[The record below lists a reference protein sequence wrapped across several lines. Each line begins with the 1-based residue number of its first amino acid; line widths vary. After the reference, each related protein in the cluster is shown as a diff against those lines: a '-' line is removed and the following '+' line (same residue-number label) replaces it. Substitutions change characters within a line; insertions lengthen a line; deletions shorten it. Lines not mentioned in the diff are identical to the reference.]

1 MPRTSRPS
9 PAPVSRRKA
18 AAARKVGKT
27 ERWLNLLAFLC
38 DRRYPVTREQI
49 FTEVEDYRTGWL
61 KGDATSQ
68 ESVRRKF
75 ERDKRELR
83 DLGVVLKPEPR
94 KIDAEHVTGDVEGY
108 RLRPRDLYLPYL
120 DLTSGPLTR
129 TPAYHLPSVALK
141 PDEFSVLRRAAEQVL
156 ALGDGPLGI
165 SAASALRKLSFD
177 LPGTAPGDGEMVL
190 TAPVGP
196 AFDRIFGVL
205 RQGVEERQAVRCVY
219 YAIGRDQEDERVI
232 EPYGLML
239 TWGTWYCIARSRERD
254 AIRVFR
260 LDRMRSAELI
270 TGEAGAFKLPAGF
283 SVQQYL
289 DRAPWE
295 LSDNDPVPVRVRIGF
310 PHSRWVIAEGLGTV
324 VEPVDAAGG
333 AVLEFAVRTPDPF
346 IRWLLPF
353 GNQADILAPDELA
366 AQLRDQ
372 RARIQALYR

>member
-1 MPRTSRPS
+1 
-9 PAPVSRRKA
+9 VSRRTGPT
-18 AAARKVGKT
+18 ARKIGKT

-49 FTEVEDYRTGWL
+49 FSEVEDYRTGWL
-61 KGDATSQ
+61 TNDATTQ

-83 DLGVVLKPEPR
+83 ELGVILKPESR
-94 KIDAEHVTGDVEGY
+94 KIDADHADSDVEGY

-120 DLTSGPLTR
+120 DLTTGPLKR
-129 TPAYHLPSVALK
+129 TPAYQLPSVALK
-141 PDEFSVLRRAAEQVL
+141 PDEFTVLRRAAERVL
-156 ALGDGPLGI
+156 SLNSTTLGI

-177 LPGTAPGDGEMVL
+177 LPGTAPGDAEVVL
-190 TAPVGP
+190 GSPLSP
-196 AFDRIFGVL
+196 AFGQIFSVL

-239 TWGTWYCIARSRERD
+239 LWGTWYCIARARERD

-260 LDRMRSAELI
+260 LDRMRSAEPLPGG
-270 TGEAGAFKLPAGF
+270 TGGFTVPVGF

-295 LSDNDPVPVRVRIGF
+295 LSDNPPVAVRVRIGF
-310 PHSRWVIAEGLGTV
+310 PHARWVIAEGLGTV
-324 VEPVDAAGG
+324 VEAVDPAGG
-333 AVLEFAVRTPDPF
+333 AVLEFGVRTVDPF
-346 IRWLLPF
+346 MRWLLPF
-353 GNQADILAPDELA
+353 GSQVDILEPPALA
-366 AQLRDQ
+366 AQLNDE
-372 RARIQALYR
+372 RARIRALYR